1 MNSEDSSEVRPFI
14 IVGAGAAGTAAAKCF
29 AAAGLAGRALLLE
42 QHSEPGG
49 SAGYFSRGMPKRTFD
64 AGATQLIE
72 CESGQI
78 QNVIYTLA
86 ACENQACPEELFE
99 KIPTITQHWE
109 DSGKKITLHEDGRVS
124 WNGPRK
130 PDAHEA
136 AEMKRLEKF
145 IAACHSEAGWMWSLL
160 RQVPRFP
167 LQSLTDVARALF
179 VFLKVPFAKKCTFP
193 LLWLLSCRQMMTF
206 YGIKKGGLA
215 DNVLSGLLVDTTQ
228 NSPEKSPWLASAM
241 GISILRRGIFRCR
254 KGMRSYF
261 RPMLNSF
268 IERGGI
274 YKPHQAVRRIETVAA
289 GFRVTFEDT
298 KNHTTTAVET
308 DQSVL
313 LNLTLADIT
322 GGLVP
327 ENDPLRKTKVF
338 RRWTRI
344 AAREKCWGA
353 FALYALVEDKPEWP
367 ETPHY
372 HQMFAC
378 RSDPYELQSSLYVS
392 IPARNDPA
400 QPVGFRILTATIH
413 LNETNVSPQQRA
425 LWQEILSSRIET
437 NLAARLSHTES
448 AVPETFAR
456 YTGRRAGLVGG
467 FPLRFGNFL
476 FFANPSTLSHPQ
488 LPDCR
493 LILMGDNV
501 FPGQGVVA
509 CCVSGIIAFERATK
523 LTFRKI
529 LARVLP
535 AASGR

>member
-1 MNSEDSSEVRPFI
+1 MTSEERNQVRPFI

-29 AAAGLAGRALLLE
+29 AAADLASHTLLLE

-72 CESGQI
+72 CERGQI
-78 QNVIYTLA
+78 QNIIYSLA
-86 ACENQACPEELFE
+86 ASENQPSPEELFE
-99 KIPTITQHWE
+99 RIPTITQHWE
-109 DSGKKITLHEDGRVS
+109 DGGIKIILHADGRVS
-124 WNGPRK
+124 WNGPRQ

-145 IAACHSEAGWMWSLL
+145 ISACHAEAGWMWSLL
-160 RQVPRFP
+160 RQIPRFP
-167 LQSLTDVARALF
+167 LQSVTDVARALV
-179 VFLKVPFAKKCTFP
+179 VFLQVPFFKKCTFP
-193 LLWLLSCRQMMTF
+193 FLWLLSCRQMMAF
-206 YGIKKGGLA
+206 YGIKKGSLA
-215 DNVLSGLLVDTTQ
+215 DDVLSGLLVDTTQ
-228 NSPEKSPWLASAM
+228 NTPEKSPWLASAM

-261 RPMLNSF
+261 RPMLSSF
-268 IERGGI
+268 IERGGT
-274 YKPHQAVRRIETVAA
+274 YKPHHAVRRIETVAS

-298 KNHTTTAVET
+298 KNRTTTTVET
-308 DQSVL
+308 DKSIL
-313 LNLTLADIT
+313 LNLTLADMT

-327 ENDPLRKTKVF
+327 EKDPLRETRVF
-338 RRWTRI
+338 RRWTHI
-344 AAREKCWGA
+344 AAGEKCWGA

-367 ETPHY
+367 DTPHY
-372 HQMFAC
+372 HQMFA
-378 RSDPYELQSSLYVS
+378 RQSDPSELQSSLYVS

-400 QPVGFRILTATIH
+400 QPAGFRILTATIH
-413 LNETNVSPQQRA
+413 LNSTIVSPQQRA

-476 FFANPSTLSHPQ
+476 FFANPSTLRHPQ
-488 LPDCR
+488 IPGCK

-509 CCVSGIIAFERATK
+509 CCVSGVIAFERATK
-523 LTFRKI
+523 LT
-529 LARVLP
+529 
-535 AASGR
+535 